1 MPSRE
6 EIYTAIK
13 NADAAG
19 DSAGVRRLGEYLK
32 TLPAEEA
39 PAPPAAPATPRQP
52 FDRAAALKQNA
63 EAAKQRKVDTLREFG
78 TDFFKSAGDTA
89 ASLVSNAITT
99 PIAGVAG
106 LVSAPFVG
114 GERAAG
120 IIRSVQ
126 DIGYKPQSMAGQQ
139 TAEVM
144 GNVLD
149 KANRPGEYIAEKTGS
164 PALGAAVTTT
174 LQGGAAMLD
183 PAVRGAFRSVGGSAV
198 RAATRAPKPAPAAA
212 AGPSAQ
218 ATQAAQNYASSNG
231 LDWASLSDGVRTRL
245 AQIAQTSGDFSGL
258 DPAAIRRQAQF
269 ESMPV
274 PVPTTRGVLEQSEPA
289 MRNEV
294 NASSTRAGIPVK
306 KRMEAT
312 NSALLANLD
321 VLKGKVAGAGGTA
334 AKATT
339 PEEAGAAVQGAA
351 RGKQAQIKSQ
361 VNDLYAKARATEP
374 DAAVS
379 LQPVTDLLTSN
390 PEIQHLGWVQSW
402 LNKGAKARQNLD
414 AATLPRGAEAEGP
427 VAMTDAKLSELHD
440 LRSQASAIRGTGG
453 KEGYYAG
460 EVVKAI
466 DGAMQSVPE
475 GAKAWKAAN
484 SAYSAMKQEFSDQ
497 GAVSDLVSNASRT
510 DRTTALSNTVKAVT
524 SGAPEEIRQ
533 IKRTLL
539 TGGDEASRT
548 AGRQAWREVRSQ
560 VIDQIKEDATKGL
573 ARTETGEPILT
584 PGALNAAIKK
594 YGPQKL
600 DEIFGPGTT
609 RQLYDILDVTK
620 LAKVIPDAGG
630 ANVGSSTVR
639 NALAFLEKGLTATV
653 SKVPG
658 IGRAV
663 AGGID
668 AGIERFAAGAA
679 AKKATTTPLN
689 EIADRAARSTSRAAT
704 RTKLKEAA
712 RTTAPSSESAQGSRK

>member
-1 MPSRE
+1 MPFDLS
-6 EIYTAIK
+6 TAK
-13 NADAAG
+13 
-19 DSAGVRRLGEYLK
+19 
-32 TLPAEEA
+32 
-39 PAPPAAPATPRQP
+39 PAADTSVGGGFDIGTATPIKPAAAAPRQP

-99 PIAGVAG
+99 PIAGVTG

-139 TAEVM
+139 TAQVM

-164 PALGAAVTTT
+164 PALGALVTTT

-198 RAATRAPKPAPAAA
+198 RAATRAPKPAPAAP

-218 ATQAAQNYASSNG
+218 ATQAAQSYASSNG

-321 VLKGKVAGAGGTA
+321 VLKGKVSGAGATA
-334 AKATT
+334 AKATS

-361 VNDLYAKARATEP
+361 VNDLYTKARETEP
-374 DAAVS
+374 NATVS

-402 LNKGAKARQNLD
+402 LNKGAKAKRAAGLKEDPTLQIAKD
-414 AATLPRGAEAEGP
+414 AMDGP

-484 SAYSAMKQEFSDQ
+484 AAHKAERIEFDDQ